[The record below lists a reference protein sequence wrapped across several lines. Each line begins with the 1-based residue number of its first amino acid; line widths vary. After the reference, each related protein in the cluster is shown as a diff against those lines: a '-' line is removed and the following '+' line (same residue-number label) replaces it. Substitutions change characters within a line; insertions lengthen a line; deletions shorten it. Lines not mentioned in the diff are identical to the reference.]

1 MPGRA
6 NSYRLNLHAGIIF
19 AYHISSLNLN
29 TTKMLS
35 IKFDFRAREYCALVR
50 MKEREAKIEYH
61 ITIMNGELE
70 RLLYGNHV
78 LVPESG
84 LFKSELSPDTDVG
97 RLKCIIAEA
106 LNKQIALESGP
117 EASQPQKV

>member
-1 MPGRA
+1 
-6 NSYRLNLHAGIIF
+6 
-19 AYHISSLNLN
+19 
-29 TTKMLS
+29 
-35 IKFDFRAREYCALVR
+35 
-50 MKEREAKIEYH
+50 MKERETKIEYH

-97 RLKCIIAEA
+97 RLKCIITEA
-106 LNKQIALESGP
+106 LNKQIALEAGP
-117 EASQPQKV
+117 EASQPQKI